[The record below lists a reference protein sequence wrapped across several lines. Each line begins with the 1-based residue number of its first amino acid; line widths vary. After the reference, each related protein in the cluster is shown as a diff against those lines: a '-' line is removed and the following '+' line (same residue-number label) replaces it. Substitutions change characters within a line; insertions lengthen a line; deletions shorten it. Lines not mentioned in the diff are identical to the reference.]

1 MEAYFAAKRLFFER
15 LADESPGA
23 PAVVCVDGDWGR
35 RLADELAALPLQL
48 IPCGFTVPRDA
59 DFADFVSRRSPLAGR
74 YNVQNV
80 LVAAALARAA
90 GVAEESIRATVP
102 ALTPRWGRL
111 ERVKTR
117 SAAEVFVDFAH
128 TDDALANVLSTV
140 RAFTKG
146 KVWAVFGAGGDR
158 DRAKRPLMGAAAA
171 RHADHLVVTSDNPRS
186 ERPEDIIAEIVA
198 GIPAGADVTVEPDR
212 RAAIHYALAHA
223 AQGDTVVVCG
233 KGHETTQTIGARVL
247 PFDDRIV
254 CAEY

>member
-1 MEAYFAAKRLFFER
+1 M
-15 LADESPGA
+15 
-23 PAVVCVDGDWGR
+23 
-35 RLADELAALPLQL
+35 
-48 IPCGFTVPRDA
+48 
-59 DFADFVSRRSPLAGR
+59 
-74 YNVQNV
+74 QNV
-80 LVAAALARAA
+80 LVAAALARAV
-90 GVAEESIRATVP
+90 GVSDEAIRAAVP
-102 ALTPRWGRL
+102 TLTPRWGRL

-171 RHADHLVVTSDNPRS
+171 RWADHLVVTSDNPRS
-186 ERPEDIIAEIVA
+186 ERPEDIIAEILA
-198 GIPAGADVTVEPDR
+198 GIPAGTDVAVEPDR
-212 RAAIHYALAHA
+212 RAAINLALARA

-233 KGHETTQTIGARVL
+233 KGHETTQTIGTSVL